1 MTLFMTIAA
10 ALLLLALAV
19 PMLALRR
26 AAPRASGAG
35 VSNLEL
41 LKAQLRQL
49 DQDLAQGALDAAQH
63 RSARAEIERRVLDE
77 ESVASGAAWHAGS
90 PRATLVLLGLAVPA
104 LVLALYAWTG
114 NPAALSP
121 HARNAPQAPDAQQ
134 VEQMVERLAERMEQ
148 RPPGN
153 VDDTEGWVMLGR
165 SYGMMQ
171 RYAEASRAFARALQ
185 LMPEH
190 PQILVDQADMLAMQQ
205 GGTLQGEPL
214 RLIEQALRHDPSNP
228 KALALAGTAAYH
240 RKDFAAA
247 LRYWTRARDGATEA
261 DGEFAHALDR
271 SIADARA
278 AAGLAATPAPSG
290 STSGRAAASAAATAA
305 ATTPATPPAGVS
317 APRAGAGSIRGR
329 VSLDPALAAKVSA
342 ADTLYVL
349 ARAAQGPR
357 LPLAILKRSVADLP
371 LQFTLDDSMAM
382 SPQLKLSQ
390 FDDVVVS
397 ARISKSGDA
406 MPQSG
411 DLEGHS
417 PPLGGRSSG
426 IEVRI
431 DRVRP

>member
-1 MTLFMTIAA
+1 MTGFVIIAA
-10 ALLLLALAV
+10 LMLLLAVAV
-19 PMLALRR
+19 LVVALRR
-26 AAPRASGAG
+26 APRAAKGG

-41 LKAQLRQL
+41 LKVQLRQL
-49 DQDLAQGALDAAQH
+49 DQDLAQGTLDAAQH

-77 ESVASGAAWHAGS
+77 ESTAAGAAWHAGS
-90 PRATLVLLGLAVPA
+90 PRATLVLLVLAVPA
-104 LVLALYAWTG
+104 LALALYGWTG

-121 HARNAPQAPDAQQ
+121 HARNQAQAPDAQQ
-134 VEQMVERLAERMEQ
+134 VEQMVERLAERMEK

-165 SYGMMQ
+165 SYALMQ
-171 RYAEASRAFARALQ
+171 RYADASRAFARALQ

-205 GGTLQGEPL
+205 GGSLQGEPL
-214 RLIEQALRHDPSNP
+214 RLIEQALRHDPTNP
-228 KALALAGTAAYH
+228 KALALAGTAAYN
-240 RKDFAAA
+240 RKDFNAAVG
-247 LRYWTRARDGATEA
+247 YWSRARETASGA
-261 DGEFAHALDR
+261 DGEFTRALDR

-278 AAGLAATPAPSG
+278 AGGIAAPADAAPPATAAT
-290 STSGRAAASAAATAA
+290 AAASAAIATAA
-305 ATTPATPPAGVS
+305 AHAAASAAGPAAVATAGT
-317 APRAGAGSIRGR
+317 IRGR
-329 VSLDPALAAKVSA
+329 VSLDPALASKVA
-342 ADTLYVL
+342 PGDTLYVL

-357 LPLAILKRSVADLP
+357 MPLAILKRSASELP

-382 SPQLKLSQ
+382 AQGMKLSD

-397 ARISKSGDA
+397 ARISRSGEA

-417 PPLGGRSSG
+417 AALQGRNDSV
-426 IEVRI
+426 ELRI

>member
-1 MTLFMTIAA
+1 MALFMTIAA

-19 PMLALRR
+19 LVLALRR
-26 AAPRASGAG
+26 APRRATGAG
-35 VSNLEL
+35 DVSNLAL
-41 LKAQLRQL
+41 LKSQLRQL
-49 DQDLAQGALDAAQH
+49 DQDLAQGTLDAAQH

-77 ESVASGAAWHAGS
+77 EAVGAGAAWHAGS
-90 PRATLVLLGLAVPA
+90 PRSTMLLLLLAVPLLA
-104 LVLALYAWTG
+104 LGLYAWTG

-121 HARNAPQAPDAQQ
+121 HARNEPQAPDAQQ
-134 VEQMVERLAERMEQ
+134 VEQMVERLAERMAK

-165 SYGMMQ
+165 SYAMMQ
-171 RYAEASRAFARALQ
+171 RYADASRAFAHALQ
-185 LMPEH
+185 LMPDH

-214 RLIEQALRHDPSNP
+214 RLIEQALRHDPTNP
-228 KALALAGTAAYH
+228 KALALAGTAAYN

-247 LRYWTRARDGATEA
+247 LNYWTRARAGATEA
-261 DGEFAHALDR
+261 DGEFALALDR

-278 AAGLAATPAPSG
+278 AAGRVA
-290 STSGRAAASAAATAA
+290 AA
-305 ATTPATPPAGVS
+305 ATTPTTTPSAAAQGASAAAV
-317 APRAGAGSIRGR
+317 APRAGASSIHGR

-342 ADTLYVL
+342 GDTLYVL

-357 LPLAILKRSVADLP
+357 LPLAILKRSAADLP

-390 FDDVVVS
+390 FDDVVIS

-411 DLEGHS
+411 DLEGQS

>member
-1 MTLFMTIAA
+1 MALFMTIAA

-19 PMLALRR
+19 LVLALRR
-26 AAPRASGAG
+26 APRRATGAG
-35 VSNLEL
+35 DVSNLAL
-41 LKAQLRQL
+41 LKSQLRQL
-49 DQDLAQGALDAAQH
+49 DQDLAQGTLDAAQH

-77 ESVASGAAWHAGS
+77 EAVGAGAAWHAGS
-90 PRATLVLLGLAVPA
+90 PRSTMLLLLLAVPLLA
-104 LVLALYAWTG
+104 LGLYAWTG

-121 HARNAPQAPDAQQ
+121 HARNEPQAPDAQQ
-134 VEQMVERLAERMEQ
+134 VEQMVERLAERMAK

-165 SYGMMQ
+165 SYAMMQ
-171 RYAEASRAFARALQ
+171 RYAEASRAFAHALQ
-185 LMPEH
+185 LMPDH

-214 RLIEQALRHDPSNP
+214 RLIEQALRHDPNNP
-228 KALALAGTAAYH
+228 KALALAGTAAYN

-247 LRYWTRARDGATEA
+247 LNYWTRARAGATEA
-261 DGEFAHALDR
+261 DGEFALALDR

-278 AAGLAATPAPSG
+278 AAG
-290 STSGRAAASAAATAA
+290 RAAAA
-305 ATTPATPPAGVS
+305 ATTPTTTPSVAAQGASAAAV
-317 APRAGAGSIRGR
+317 APRAGASSIHGR

-342 ADTLYVL
+342 GDTLYVL

-357 LPLAILKRSVADLP
+357 LPLAILKRSAADLP

-390 FDDVVVS
+390 FDDVVIS

-411 DLEGHS
+411 DLEGQS